1 MKCDECKQ
9 QVFELI
15 EREAVDPAGVREI
28 LERCPE
34 CAALFSEMKAGLETA
49 AALPLETPPASVD
62 AVILR
67 AAAARKS
74 KVVPIREKRS
84 QPFPWAVAATA
95 LLAIGIGVW
104 AIPRD
109 AEEGELTSPEAAM
122 ERARDG
128 DEGASADL
136 AAEPSLAV
144 AEAEEMA
151 MAGGEEPG
159 SGAAATPPAR
169 EPRAARSKRAAKSA
183 PARQVKE
190 QAGREVA
197 RAPAPQANAESTAGD
212 AVADDSASFA
222 KGAPAEA
229 KLAMA
234 EDETPDA
241 SATCEQRA
249 KKLERR
255 KRDAKR
261 GGDDAEDVL
270 AIGRCYQAAGDAE
283 KAREW
288 LERAAEHPTT
298 QARARDAL
306 RDLAPD

>member
-1 MKCDECKQ
+1 MNCDECKE

-28 LERCPE
+28 LERCPG
-34 CAALFSEMKAGLETA
+34 CAALFAEMKAGIETA
-49 AALPLETPPASVD
+49 GDLPLETPPASVD

-74 KVVPIREKRS
+74 KVVPIRRKRS

-95 LLAIGIGVW
+95 LLAVGIGVW
-104 AIPRD
+104 AIPRG
-109 AEEGELTSPEAAM
+109 ANEGETAAPEAAM
-122 ERARDG
+122 ERARDA
-128 DEGASADL
+128 DEGVSADM
-136 AAEPSLAV
+136 AAEPSLVV

-151 MAGGEEPG
+151 LAGGDEPG
-159 SGAAATPPAR
+159 SGVAAPPPAQKPPAAR
-169 EPRAARSKRAAKSA
+169 AKRAARSA
-183 PARQVKE
+183 PARQVE
-190 QAGREVA
+190 DQARREVA
-197 RAPAPQANAESTAGD
+197 RAPAPQAIAESTAGD
-212 AVADDSASFA
+212 PVTDDTAGFA
-222 KGAPAEA
+222 KAAPAET

-241 SATCEQRA
+241 SAACELKA

-261 GGDDAEDVL
+261 GGDDAEHVL
-270 AIGRCYQAAGDAE
+270 AIGRCYQAAGDVE

-288 LERAAEHPTT
+288 LERAAKHPTT
-298 QARARDAL
+298 KARALEAL